1 MRILLDVMGGDSPP
15 EELIRGGVAAAH
27 ETNVDILFAGNLQT
41 IRAVLARIH
50 EQEGSHFSILPTTQT
65 ITMADPPVQ
74 AVRNK
79 RESSLVKGLVALRDK
94 QVDGFVSPGNT
105 GAVVAGSIFTL
116 GRLPGILRP
125 GIAASLPT
133 LSGQEIIVID
143 VGANVDCAPKHF
155 EGFAMMGA
163 SYAAAVKG
171 THQPRIALLSI
182 GEERGKGNKLNYRA
196 YELLEA
202 SSLKFIGNVEGH
214 HLLTERPVDVVVCDG
229 FVGNI
234 YLKAVEGGILA
245 VTALLRRNINASA
258 RAKVGAVLMQ
268 PVFRVL
274 RDRLSYQ
281 QHGGAPL
288 LGVNGIVVIAHGRSD
303 ARAIQTAIN
312 VARCAATAN
321 LNKLITKEM
330 KRANASGS

>member
-15 EELIRGGVAAAH
+15 EELIKGGVAAAH

-50 EQEGSHFSILPTTQT
+50 EQEGSHFSILPATQT

-171 THQPRIALLSI
+171 IHQPRIALLSI

-234 YLKAVEGGILA
+234 YLKAVEGGISA

-268 PVFRVL
+268 PVFAVL

-312 VARCAATAN
+312 VARCTATVN

-330 KRANASGS
+330 DRENASGG

>member
-27 ETNVDILFAGNLQT
+27 ETDVDILFAGNVKT

-50 EQEGSHFSILPTTQT
+50 EQEGSHLSILPTTQT
-65 ITMADPPVQ
+65 VTMADPPVQ

-79 RESSLVKGLVALRDK
+79 RDSSLVKGLVALRDR

-133 LSGQEIIVID
+133 LSGQEIVVID
-143 VGANVDCAPKHF
+143 VGANVDCDPKHF

-163 SYAAAVKG
+163 TYATTLKG
-171 THQPRIALLSI
+171 IHEPKIALLSI

-196 YELLEA
+196 YERLEA
-202 SSLKFIGNVEGH
+202 SSLRFMGNVEGH

-234 YLKAVEGGILA
+234 YLKAVEGGVSA

-268 PVFRVL
+268 PVFRDL
-274 RDRLSYQ
+274 RETLSYQ
-281 QHGGAPL
+281 RYGGAPL

-303 ARAIQTAIN
+303 ARAIQTAISA
-312 VARCAATAN
+312 ARCAATVN
-321 LNKLITKEM
+321 LNKLITREIE
-330 KRANASGS
+330 RENASGG

>member
-1 MRILLDVMGGDSPP
+1 
-15 EELIRGGVAAAH
+15 
-27 ETNVDILFAGNLQT
+27 
-41 IRAVLARIH
+41 
-50 EQEGSHFSILPTTQT
+50 
-65 ITMADPPVQ
+65 
-74 AVRNK
+74 
-79 RESSLVKGLVALRDK
+79 
-94 QVDGFVSPGNT
+94 
-105 GAVVAGSIFTL
+105 
-116 GRLPGILRP
+116 
-125 GIAASLPT
+125 
-133 LSGQEIIVID
+133 
-143 VGANVDCAPKHF
+143 
-155 EGFAMMGA
+155 MMGA

-171 THQPRIALLSI
+171 IHQPRIALLSI

-234 YLKAVEGGILA
+234 YLKAVEGGISA

-303 ARAIQTAIN
+303 AMAIQTAIN
-312 VARCAATAN
+312 VARCTATAN

-330 KRANASGS
+330 KRENASGG